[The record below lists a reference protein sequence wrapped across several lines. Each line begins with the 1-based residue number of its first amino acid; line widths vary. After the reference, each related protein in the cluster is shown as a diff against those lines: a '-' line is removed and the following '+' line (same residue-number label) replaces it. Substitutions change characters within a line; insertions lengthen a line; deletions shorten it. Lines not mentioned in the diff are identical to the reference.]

1 MYKHCLRKVGMF
13 TLKESRKSE
22 GLTTVYKYLV
32 ERCIGDIQS
41 CRMTSK
47 KAAGKSCYTM
57 KILTQNE
64 EETCIVGKSNIGT
77 DSQRGGRISFP
88 GDTQTLHG

>member
-1 MYKHCLRKVGMF
+1 
-13 TLKESRKSE
+13 
-22 GLTTVYKYLV
+22 
-32 ERCIGDIQS
+32 
-41 CRMTSK
+41 
-47 KAAGKSCYTM
+47 M